1 MKKQTVTLVRDGE
14 IKLTLQVVIKADG
27 TLWSVQGMPVL
38 GIDDPAE
45 KRRMVEL
52 VKAKRFGDIPA
63 EHFVRLGQNGNGLW
77 AGSLDEWRKTPEY
90 QESLRKE
97 AELEAQ
103 QLRAQLQ
110 DLTTKQ
116 QANLAIAQE
125 QAQSRAESGEQA
137 TQADTNLAAAQDAI
151 AGGVDVSI
159 FGDFSE
165 EALAK
170 GIATLQAQ
178 MAQQM
183 REQILSDVRKE
194 LEPLQRK
201 EQQSVQDAHMQA
213 IYSKHPDADEV
224 VQSKEFADWAKS
236 LPSIMQ
242 AAVDTALKDGTTQQI
257 IEVFDAF
264 KAGAGRATT
273 TQAFKPATH
282 ATTARKTA
290 PISLSEIAREPHR
303 DSVQATL
310 AVAGDNPAAL
320 LGAMENMT
328 NEQIERLMN
337 TV

>member
-1 MKKQTVTLVRDGE
+1 MPMKDMTPAQMLDAAMEGALDDVLDDGE
-14 IKLTLQVVIKADG
+14 QQQVEQSTTAAEPQTKQAQEYPEG
-27 TLWSVQGMPVL
+27 TPIASKSGAYSIPY
-38 GIDDPAE
+38 D
-45 KRRMVEL
+45 EL
-52 VKAKRFGDIPA
+52 VKARDRA
-63 EHFVRLGQNGNGLW
+63 
-77 AGSLDEWRKTPEY
+77 
-90 QESLRKE
+90 KE

-110 DLTTKQ
+110 DLTAKQ
-116 QANLAIAQE
+116 QANLAAAQE
-125 QAQSRAESGEQA
+125 RAQDRAESGEQA
-137 TQADTNLAAAQDAI
+137 TQADANLAVAQDAI

-201 EQQSVQDAHMQA
+201 EQQSAQDAHMQA

-242 AAVDTALKDGTTQQI
+242 TAVDTALKDGTTQQV

-273 TQAFKPATH
+273 TTQAFKPEAPT
-282 ATTARKTA
+282 TTARKSA
-290 PISLSEIAREPHR
+290 PISLSEIAGEPHR

-328 NEQIERLMN
+328 TEQIERLMN

>member
-1 MKKQTVTLVRDGE
+1 MPLQDMTPAQMLDAAMEGTLDGVLDDGE
-14 IKLTLQVVIKADG
+14 QKEVEQPTTAAEPQTEQAQEYPEGTPIASKSGAYSIPYDELIKARDR
-27 TLWSVQGMPVL
+27 
-38 GIDDPAE
+38 A
-45 KRRMVEL
+45 
-52 VKAKRFGDIPA
+52 
-63 EHFVRLGQNGNGLW
+63 
-77 AGSLDEWRKTPEY
+77 
-90 QESLRKE
+90 KE

-264 KAGAGRATT
+264 KTGTGRAAAAAQ
-273 TQAFKPATH
+273 QAFKPATH

-290 PISLSEIAREPHR
+290 PISLSEIAGEPHR

-310 AVAGDNPAAL
+310 AVAGDNSAAL

>member
-1 MKKQTVTLVRDGE
+1 MPLKDMTPAQMLDAAMEGTLDGVLDDGE
-14 IKLTLQVVIKADG
+14 QQKVEQPTTAAEPQTEQTKQAQEYPEG
-27 TLWSVQGMPVL
+27 TLIASKSGAY
-38 GIDDPAE
+38 GIPYE
-45 KRRMVEL
+45 EL
-52 VKAKRFGDIPA
+52 VKARDRA
-63 EHFVRLGQNGNGLW
+63 
-77 AGSLDEWRKTPEY
+77 
-90 QESLRKE
+90 KE

-110 DLTTKQ
+110 DLTAKQ
-116 QANLAIAQE
+116 QANLAAAQE
-125 QAQSRAESGEQA
+125 QAQGRAESGVQA
-137 TQADTNLAAAQDAI
+137 TQADANLAVAQDAI

-183 REQILSDVRKE
+183 REQILTDVRKE

-201 EQQSVQDAHMQA
+201 EQQSAQDAHMQA

-224 VQSKEFADWAKS
+224 VQSKDFSDWAKS

-242 AAVDTALKDGTTQQI
+242 AAVDTALKDGTTQQV

-264 KAGAGRATT
+264 KTGTGRAAAP
-273 TQAFKPATH
+273 QAFKPATPN
-282 ATTARKTA
+282 TTARKTA
-290 PISLSEIAREPHR
+290 PISLSEIAGEPHR

-320 LGAMENMT
+320 LGAMESMT
-328 NEQIERLMN
+328 TEQIERLMN

>member
-1 MKKQTVTLVRDGE
+1 MPLQDMTPAQMLDAAMEGTLDGVLDDGE
-14 IKLTLQVVIKADG
+14 QQKVEQSTTAAEPQTEQAQEYPEG
-27 TLWSVQGMPVL
+27 TLIASKSGTY
-38 GIDDPAE
+38 GIPYE
-45 KRRMVEL
+45 EL
-52 VKAKRFGDIPA
+52 AKARERAKD
-63 EHFVRLGQNGNGLW
+63 
-77 AGSLDEWRKTPEY
+77 
-90 QESLRKE
+90 
-97 AELEAQ
+97 AELEVQ

-110 DLTTKQ
+110 DLTAKQ
-116 QANLAIAQE
+116 QANLAAAQE
-125 QAQSRAESGEQA
+125 RAQDRAESGEQA
-137 TQADTNLAAAQDAI
+137 TQADANLAVAQDAI

-201 EQQSVQDAHMQA
+201 EQQSAQDAHMQA

-242 AAVDTALKDGTTQQI
+242 TAVDTALKDGTTQQV

-273 TQAFKPATH
+273 TTQAFKPAT
-282 ATTARKTA
+282 TTARKSA
-290 PISLSEIAREPHR
+290 PISLSEIAGEPHR

>member
-1 MKKQTVTLVRDGE
+1 MPLQDMTPAQMLDAAMEGALDDVLDDGE
-14 IKLTLQVVIKADG
+14 QQKVGQSTTAAEPQTKQAQEYPEG
-27 TLWSVQGMPVL
+27 TPIASKSGAYSIPY
-38 GIDDPAE
+38 D
-45 KRRMVEL
+45 EL
-52 VKAKRFGDIPA
+52 VKARDRA
-63 EHFVRLGQNGNGLW
+63 
-77 AGSLDEWRKTPEY
+77 
-90 QESLRKE
+90 KE

-116 QANLAIAQE
+116 QANLSAAQE
-125 QAQSRAESGEQA
+125 QAQERAESGVQA
-137 TQADTNLAAAQDAI
+137 TQADANLAAAQEAI

-170 GIATLQAQ
+170 GIATLQTQ

-194 LEPLQRK
+194 LEPLHRK
-201 EQQSVQDAHMQA
+201 EQQSALDAHMQA

-224 VQSKEFADWAKS
+224 AQSKEFADWAKS

-242 AAVDTALKDGTTQQI
+242 TAVDTALKDGTTAQV

-264 KAGAGRATT
+264 KAGTGQATT
-273 TQAFKPATH
+273 TQAFKPA

-290 PISLSEIAREPHR
+290 PISLSEIAGEPHR

-310 AVAGDNPAAL
+310 AAAGDNPAAL
-320 LGAMENMT
+320 LGAMENMSL
-328 NEQIERLMN
+328 EQIERLMN

>member
-1 MKKQTVTLVRDGE
+1 MPLQDMTPAQMLDAAMEGALDDVLDDGE
-14 IKLTLQVVIKADG
+14 QQKVGQSTTAAEPQTKQAQEYPEG
-27 TLWSVQGMPVL
+27 TPIASKSGAYSIPY
-38 GIDDPAE
+38 D
-45 KRRMVEL
+45 EL
-52 VKAKRFGDIPA
+52 VKARDRA
-63 EHFVRLGQNGNGLW
+63 
-77 AGSLDEWRKTPEY
+77 
-90 QESLRKE
+90 KE

-116 QANLAIAQE
+116 QANLSAAQE
-125 QAQSRAESGEQA
+125 QAQERAESGVQA
-137 TQADTNLAAAQDAI
+137 TQADANLAVAQNAI

-170 GIATLQAQ
+170 GIATLQTQ

-194 LEPLQRK
+194 LEPLHRK
-201 EQQSVQDAHMQA
+201 EQQSAQDAHMQA

-224 VQSKEFADWAKS
+224 AQSKEFADWAKS

-242 AAVDTALKDGTTQQI
+242 TAVDTALKDGTTAQV

-264 KAGAGRATT
+264 KAGTGQATTT
-273 TQAFKPATH
+273 TQAFKPA

-290 PISLSEIAREPHR
+290 PISLSEIAGEPHR

-310 AVAGDNPAAL
+310 AAAGDNPAAL
-320 LGAMENMT
+320 LGAMENMSL
-328 NEQIERLMN
+328 EQIERLMN